1 MVNDINAFKNS
12 INRKKGLMDRL
23 GDAGRFL
30 KALFDKGELSEA
42 AIKKTIGEL
51 EQYSATCF
59 DQIDDMG
66 NQWHKAYQ
74 QIKELKQKMA
84 AASPP
89 VKNTL
94 MAKADVLVRRYDGF
108 HGRSNKLKR
117 NGIAAQVLIE
127 KLHDALILRTG
138 PMTENS
144 IDEWTTTLDEAI
156 GEREMS
162 DRALRELENTDEK
175 EETIE
180 RKTSIKETEN
190 QIGKIISGEDK
201 SDEERSIE
209 KRLEEF

>member
-1 MVNDINAFKNS
+1 MANDINALKNS
-12 INRKKGLMDRL
+12 INRKKGLMDKL

-59 DQIDDMG
+59 DQLEDMG
-66 NQWHKAYQ
+66 KEWHKAYRQ
-74 QIKELKQKMA
+74 LSELKQKMTDA
-84 AASPP
+84 PP
-89 VKNTL
+89 PIKNTL
-94 MAKADVLVRRYDGF
+94 MAKADVLLRRHDGF
-108 HGRSNKLKR
+108 QGRSNKLKR

-127 KLHDALILRTG
+127 KLHDVLILRTG

-156 GEREMS
+156 GERAMS
-162 DRALRELENTDEK
+162 DRALRELESTDEK
-175 EETIE
+175 ERPVK
-180 RKTSIKETEN
+180 RKPSIKETEN
-190 QIGKIISGEDK
+190 QIGKIMSGEDK